1 MTQFI
6 PKRYLPAQLSEKDR
20 RRQKKGIENSRR
32 LYRKGIYVPRP
43 HVTFKSKPST
53 HVKRAKAMFGV
64 EHILPTSELAKA
76 TGCPLAVLKGIMK
89 KGEAA
94 YYSGGS
100 RPNQT
105 AQSWGI
111 VRLASALTGGKAS
124 KVDFHLLRKCNP
136 TKKAYRYAIKPKY
149 KSLSNKWIP
158 KKD

>member
-20 RRQKKGIENSRR
+20 RRQKKGIQNSRR
-32 LYRKGIYVPRP
+32 LYRQGIYVPRP
-43 HVTFKSKPST
+43 HVTFKSKPSP
-53 HVKRAKAMFGV
+53 HVKRAKFIFQV
-64 EHILPTSELAKA
+64 ENIFPTRELAKA
-76 TGCPLAVLKGIMK
+76 TGCPLAVLKGIVK

-105 AQSWGI
+105 AQSWAI
-111 VRLASALTGGKAS
+111 ARLASALTGGKAS

-136 TKKAYRYAIKPKY
+136 TKKAYRYAIKPK
-149 KSLSNKWIP
+149 SLSKKWIP

>member
-1 MTQFI
+1 MTPFI

-20 RRQKKGIENSRR
+20 RRQMRGIENSRR

-43 HVTFKSKPST
+43 QVTFKSKPSR
-53 HVKRAKAMFGV
+53 HIARAKALFGV
-64 EHILPTSELAKA
+64 ENILPTRELAKA
-76 TGCPLAVLKGIMK
+76 TGCPLAVLKGIVK
-89 KGEAA
+89 KGEGA

-111 VRLASALTGGKAS
+111 ARLASALTGGNAS

-136 TKKAYRYAIKPKY
+136 TKKAYRYAIKPKG
-149 KSLSNKWIP
+149 LSKGIP

>member
-1 MTQFI
+1 MTQI
-6 PKRYLPAQLSEKDR
+6 IQNRYLPSQLSEKDR

-32 LYRKGIYVPRP
+32 LYRKGIYLPRP
-43 HVTFKSKPST
+43 HVTFKSKPSP
-53 HVKRAKAMFGV
+53 HVKRAKFIFQV
-64 EHILPTSELAKA
+64 ENILPTRELAKA
-76 TGCPLAVLKGIMK
+76 TGCPLAVLKGIVK

-105 AQSWGI
+105 AQSWAI
-111 VRLASALTGGKAS
+111 ARLASALTGGKAS

-149 KSLSNKWIP
+149 IPLSKKWIP

>member
-1 MTQFI
+1 MTQII
-6 PKRYLPAQLSEKDR
+6 PKRYLPSQLSEKDR

-32 LYRKGIYVPRP
+32 LYRQGIYVPRP
-43 HVTFKSKPST
+43 HVTFKSKPSP

-64 EHILPTSELAKA
+64 ENILPTRELAKA
-76 TGCPLAVLKGIMK
+76 TGCPLAVLKGIVK

-105 AQSWGI
+105 AQSWAI
-111 VRLASALTGGKAS
+111 ARLASALTGGKAS

-149 KSLSNKWIP
+149 KSLSKKWIP